1 LCWDERFFYIEQS
14 MWKKNGEC
22 AGHIIYRSA
31 FVDKAGI
38 INPERVIEALG
49 EEIEQPSI
57 PDWISKW
64 IEAENNRPWPPDKE

>member
-1 LCWDERFFYIEQS
+1 
-14 MWKKNGEC
+14 M
-22 AGHIIYRSA
+22 
-31 FVDKAGI
+31 DKAGI

-49 EEIEQPSI
+49 VEMEQPSI